1 MTFPAKIHA
10 SKFCPSF
17 LLPFLLLLTLIAAA
31 PLLHAQVSPPKR
43 PSPPGLTAKSALPPR
58 AEKVDAPESNAELEA
73 FRHSAAVKKI
83 ARAMGWGTEFTAK
96 LFEDINSAIMIGLIL
111 WLVFRFIP
119 RMYRKRSEVLD
130 RQILDAALATS
141 RANERLAVVEER
153 LSKLDV
159 EIETIRQQSE
169 RDTAEDERRIHES
182 LETEKQRLIDSVD
195 QEIEAAGA
203 NARRD
208 LKKYAASLAIERATA
223 ELRLTDEEDRALVR
237 AFGEDLHAGNQPGN
251 HYEERN

>member
-1 MTFPAKIHA
+1 MTFPPKLRA
-10 SKFCPSF
+10 SKSGPI
-17 LLPFLLLLTLIAAA
+17 LMLVLLLLVTVSTAA
-31 PLLHAQVSPPKR
+31 PRLRAQVTPPKQ

-58 AEKVDAPESNAELEA
+58 AEKVDAPETNAELEA

-83 ARAMGWGTEFTAK
+83 AHAMGWDTEFTAK
-96 LFEDINSAIMIGLIL
+96 LFEDINSGIMIGLIL

-130 RQILDAALATS
+130 KQILDAALATS

-182 LETEKQRLIDSVD
+182 LEAEKQRLIESVD

-203 NARRD
+203 NARRE
-208 LKKYAASLAIERATA
+208 LKKYAANLAIERATA
-223 ELRLTDEEDRALVR
+223 EIRLTDDEDRLLVR
-237 AFGEDLHAGNQPGN
+237 SFGENLRTGN
-251 HYEERN
+251 HPEERN